1 MIKLSELSE
10 EKKIQLREA
19 IRRLIRHHLK
29 TRRLDFLRKQSASSQ
44 NDNWR
49 IITNEE
55 MVLVGN
61 IAMELS
67 QQLGIHDV
75 DGLEWSELVLAVFR
89 VELSAIGHRHDYS
102 PVYVNSA
109 NRQLET
115 DTKNRMHSSIQAA
128 AKAHGIKKQKLWR
141 RNSRNSA
148 SQFGGPIAF
157 GQEDHN
163 AIMMA
168 VVDVLLHHS

>member
-67 QQLGIHDV
+67 QELGIHNV
-75 DGLEWSELVLAVFR
+75 DGLEWSELILAVFQ
-89 VELSAIGHRHDYS
+89 VELSAIGHRHDHS
-102 PVYVNSA
+102 AVCVKSA
-109 NRQLET
+109 NWQL
-115 DTKNRMHSSIQAA
+115 DTNAKNRMHSSIQAA
-128 AKAHGIKKQKLWR
+128 AKAHGNKK
-141 RNSRNSA
+141 
-148 SQFGGPIAF
+148 
-157 GQEDHN
+157 
-163 AIMMA
+163 
-168 VVDVLLHHS
+168 